1 MTPTPDP
8 GTGAGAVAVSFF
20 FWSLIFIAYWVP
32 TVVAL
37 TRRHP
42 QKWAICAVNGLLGWT
57 FLGWVGALVW
67 SLVKPRQPQ
76 PYGYMPPPPGYAP
89 GPPMPRNGG

>member
-1 MTPTPDP
+1 MTPSPAP
-8 GTGAGAVAVSFF
+8 GSGAGALIVSFG

-32 TVVAL
+32 TVIAL
-37 TRRHP
+37 ARRHP

-67 SLVKPRQPQ
+67 SLVRSRPVQALPPYVPPQ
-76 PYGYMPPPPGYAP
+76 GYQPPPA
-89 GPPMPRNGG
+89 R